1 MKTEGV
7 WHVEEMSGRKPEGG
21 EGEKDRG
28 SVPADRSLQQDNDLV
43 GFFYFTSN
51 LTSEVRGTFF

>member
-28 SVPADRSLQQDNDLV
+28 SVPADRSLQQDNKRSGGV
-43 GFFYFTSN
+43 FFILPTTSH
-51 LTSEVRGTFF
+51 LR